1 MKRLF
6 ILALFVSLP
15 VAMVAQVTHV
25 NLSQN
30 DASASV
36 SESTGS
42 LSSFSLQVGRNVTKT
57 SSSASINF
65 SSFTFAADFSSLTI
79 VNIIGAIPA
88 TDFTGTTASN
98 LTLNF
103 NTADLDPTN
112 SINQTC
118 TLDLVTFN
126 FTCGAGPTGTISLTF
141 TANNGQRTQ
150 VLALEQVVTI
160 GNLTTREHVRSD
172 NGTANAVGTVFGTSV
187 SSTSALVGVNR
198 TRTICSAIAPDT
210 CP

>member
-1 MKRLF
+1 
-6 ILALFVSLP
+6 
-15 VAMVAQVTHV
+15 MVAQVTHV

-42 LSSFSLQVGRNVTKT
+42 TSSFSLQVGRNVTKT
-57 SSSASINF
+57 SSTASINF
-65 SSFTFAADFSSLTI
+65 SRFSFAADFSSLTI
-79 VNIIGAIPA
+79 DQIIGAMPA
-88 TDFTGTTASN
+88 SDFTGTTASN

-126 FTCGAGPTGTISLTF
+126 FTCGTGPTGTINITF
-141 TANNGQRTQ
+141 TANNAQRTQ
-150 VLALEQVVTI
+150 VLAQEQVVTV
-160 GNLTTREHVRSD
+160 GNLTTRQHLRSD
-172 NGTANAVGTVFGTSV
+172 NGTANAVGTVFGTSI
-187 SSTSALVGVNR
+187 SSTNSLVGTDR